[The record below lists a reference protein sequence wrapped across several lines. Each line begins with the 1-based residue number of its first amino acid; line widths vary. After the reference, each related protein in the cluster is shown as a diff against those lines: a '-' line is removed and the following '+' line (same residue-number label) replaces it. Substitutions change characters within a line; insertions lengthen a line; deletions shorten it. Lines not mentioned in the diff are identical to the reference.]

1 MSAEIMVQYVM
12 DFLALLAI
20 LAGAYYWWL
29 ITKIP
34 AATEDAE
41 SGETLRTI
49 AASATRA
56 AGFTALGLVLL
67 VTGKLV
73 GVFAGLS

>member
-1 MSAEIMVQYVM
+1 MGAEIMVQYVM

-20 LAGAYYWWL
+20 LTGAYYWWL
-29 ITKIP
+29 LSKIP
-34 AATEDAE
+34 KAPEDADN
-41 SGETLRTI
+41 GETLRNI
-49 AASATRA
+49 AEGATRA